1 MPPSLTQVLM
11 PQLGESIAEGTI
23 VRWMKQAG
31 EAVGRDEP
39 LFEISTDKVDAEVPS
54 PASGVLTDIRVRAG
68 ETVPVDSVVAT
79 IAAAQDGA
87 ARDAV
92 ALPPAAA
99 AEAPAPPEPP
109 ATPAAA
115 SDEAPEDRE
124 RPFRVSPLVRRL
136 AREHRVDVREVTGTG
151 SDGRVT
157 RDDILRHVS
166 AAAADT
172 AATGVENED
181 GARVEPMSVL
191 RRQIAD
197 HMVRS
202 RRTSAH
208 VHTLFDVD
216 FSRVAVLRAEHREA
230 WAAAGVRLT
239 YLAFVARAAAAALAE
254 EPLLNASI
262 TGDGRRVVYRRDV
275 NLGIAVALDEGL
287 VVPVIR
293 RAERQSLAGL
303 SRAIADAAARARAG
317 ALTPDDVSGG
327 TFTIT
332 NPGSFGSILGL
343 PIINQ
348 PQVAILCVGA
358 VERRPAVVDDAG
370 TVAARTRCYLTLGF
384 DHRLID
390 GAVADRFMA
399 RVKAGL
405 ESFDADLVALA

>member
-1 MPPSLTQVLM
+1 MPRSVTQVLM

-31 EAVGRDEP
+31 DAVGRDEP
-39 LFEISTDKVDAEVPS
+39 LFEISTDKVDAEIPS
-54 PASGVLTDIRVRAG
+54 PASGVLADIRVQAG
-68 ETVPVDSVVAT
+68 ETVPVDSVVAV
-79 IAAAQDGA
+79 IAGARGGA
-87 ARDAV
+87 APDADT
-92 ALPPAAA
+92 AAPAAA
-99 AEAPAPPEPP
+99 AETPAPPE
-109 ATPAAA
+109 TPAPRASASEAA
-115 SDEAPEDRE
+115 PAHGE
-124 RPFRVSPLVRRL
+124 RPSRVSPLVRRL
-136 AREHRVDVREVTGTG
+136 AREHRVDVGEVTGTG
-151 SDGRVT
+151 SAGRVT
-157 RDDILRHVS
+157 RDDILRHVG
-166 AAAADT
+166 AVAADSR
-172 AATGVENED
+172 APGVDSED

-216 FSRVAVLRAEHREA
+216 FSRVARLRAEHRDA

-239 YLAFVARAAAAALAE
+239 YLAFVARAAAAALAQ
-254 EPLLNASI
+254 EPLLNAAISD
-262 TGDGRRVVYRRDV
+262 DGRRIVYRRDV

-287 VVPVIR
+287 IVPVIR
-293 RAERQSLAGL
+293 QADRQSLAGL
-303 SRAIADAAARARAG
+303 GRAIGDAAARARAG
-317 ALTPDDVSGG
+317 RLSPADVSGG

-370 TVAARTRCYLTLGF
+370 TIRARTRCYLTLGF

>member
-1 MPPSLTQVLM
+1 MPRSVTNVLM

-31 EAVGRDEP
+31 DAVGRDEP
-39 LFEISTDKVDAEVPS
+39 LFEISTDKVDAEIPS
-54 PASGVLTDIRVRAG
+54 PASGVLTDVRVQAG
-68 ETVPVDSVVAT
+68 ETVPVDSVVAV
-79 IAAAQDGA
+79 IAGEVDGA
-87 ARDAV
+87 APDEPA
-92 ALPPAAA
+92 AAPASEPAPPAAPVARTPVEA
-99 AEAPAPPEPP
+99 AP
-109 ATPAAA
+109 
-115 SDEAPEDRE
+115 DGGE
-124 RPFRVSPLVRRL
+124 RPLRVSPLVRRL
-136 AREHRVDVREVTGTG
+136 AREHGIDVGEVTGTG

-157 RDDILRHVS
+157 RDDILRHVGARAAG
-166 AAAADT
+166 AAAA
-172 AATGVENED
+172 GVEGED

-191 RRQIAD
+191 RRQIAA

-216 FSRVAVLRAEHREA
+216 FSKVARLRAEHREA

-239 YLAFVARAAAAALAE
+239 YLAFVARATAAALAE
-254 EPLLNASI
+254 EPLLNAALSE
-262 TGDGRRVVYRRDV
+262 DGERIVYRRDV

-287 VVPVIR
+287 IVPVIR
-293 RAERQSLAGL
+293 QADRESLAGL
-303 SRAIADAAARARAG
+303 GRAIGDAASRARAG
-317 ALTPDDVSGG
+317 ELTPDDVAGG

-358 VERRPAVVDDAG
+358 VERRPVVVDDAG
-370 TVAARTRCYLTLGF
+370 TIEARTRCYLTLGF

-390 GAVADRFMA
+390 GALADRFMA

-405 ESFDADLVALA
+405 ESFDAALVTLA